1 MKNNIIDVYDR
12 ISKKYYEVRENMALM
27 PEIEKLCGLLNKG
40 DHILDAGC
48 GNGRDLMIFNKKGFY
63 VTGIDFSDGQLNF
76 ARQRITDTKIS
87 LEKQDILHL
96 DFPENS
102 FNAIWCCAVLSHYR
116 KSDVIKVLK
125 SFFCL
130 LKSGGLSFIILKK
143 GKGEQYVVEKEF
155 DGITRFTTFFSE
167 EDIYEMAEES
177 SFSVI
182 DIYSYNEQ
190 ERFSICN
197 RNIDFIVAILKK

>member
-1 MKNNIIDVYDR
+1 MSSKIWRIIIY
-12 ISKKYYEVRENMALM
+12 
-27 PEIEKLCGLLNKG
+27 
-40 DHILDAGC
+40 
-48 GNGRDLMIFNKKGFY
+48 
-63 VTGIDFSDGQLNF
+63 NF
-76 ARQRITDTKIS
+76 
-87 LEKQDILHL
+87 
-96 DFPENS
+96 
-102 FNAIWCCAVLSHYR
+102 
-116 KSDVIKVLK
+116 
-125 SFFCL
+125 
-130 LKSGGLSFIILKK
+130 KK